1 MPKSKDEKVF
11 LKRFK
16 QHQTKI
22 NHLLKSVNVNENRKV
37 LLEFL
42 AIMLDADP
50 DALRPFMMDWIR
62 AEFIDKRSVKW
73 KDTDGAKPGDSSDQ
87 ETKDTVSD
95 MLAEFLKVKE

>member
-1 MPKSKDEKVF
+1 MPKNNNEKVF
-11 LKRFK
+11 LKRHK

-50 DALRPFMMDWIR
+50 DTLRPFMMDWIR
-62 AEFIDKRSVKW
+62 AEFIDKRGVKW
-73 KDTDGAKPGDSSDQ
+73 KDTDGAKEVSDT
-87 ETKDTVSD
+87 ETKDEVSD
-95 MLAEFLKVKE
+95 MLTQFLKVKE